1 MSEKLGNGVSRTLSA
16 LGRNFSQVIW
26 QKGKPPLDSE
36 LNLMSQIESEK
47 MQEVLRSQVHSGF
60 FLDPTLAPTDF
71 ITQPNW
77 SNFFNIGEMNP
88 EEKSFI
94 WACVNGWV
102 LPIASTDLFDGM
114 SENTNVVKLNPP
126 PASDTRVDL
135 VFLEVWTTPVAPN
148 PSEENKPS
156 KDKVYRYG
164 NVECQNNI
172 ADDIQ
177 DSTIGYETTERLQ
190 VQYRIRV
197 FGAGEG
203 LGSGVALDVFP
214 DGLDDPNVLGQGT
227 NTAPIGGMVFSNMK
241 NELGDPSL
249 WRAGD
254 GNPENELGTS
264 DGYVY
269 AVPVC
274 AVFRRNHSGFV
285 AVQNAGNAQKNG
297 GLDRLPST
305 KFLASPRQGAKVL
318 STPTLHDT
326 ISPSDTGY
334 IQVDGLIDSGID
346 DIRHYKDVG
355 GTAELDFFVE
365 INGEIMRVIEFDT
378 VSVPALIKVTERG
391 RYGTQAKRHV
401 IGSSVRI
408 FNSRPDGKFADE
420 IHKDDILDLRRGLN
434 MGDWDYTRLL
444 LHNLR
449 SLVQGQLKT
458 SYKQAGTGDTEGHS
472 VLEVSFLHAVGSIL
486 NPNQTEPVDGPD
498 GIRTVWSDGATIQ
511 SDVTML
517 LDKDH
522 LPLNTSG
529 AIPDMSAGTFWDVT
543 ADFKPRMFTVDDE
556 AFCDGSTVF
565 LHIGGDDGN
574 QGARYTFR
582 DSSERKVRFVSPKE
596 MWNNT
601 QEKDGS
607 EGIQSPV
614 RLRWLGEGCFNPAA
628 GSELQADHLGD
639 MYPTFESNFTKP
651 FIFLG
656 DVLNPQLKVTKG
668 VGVGGDFSN
677 NTSVQG
683 LCEID
688 MGIDFDD
695 LSWSALDPSNKLL
708 NGSKTLRDMLTDN
721 GRDFSGNS
729 SEVYLVIYGDG
740 DFAQNNGAFKV
751 VGVGTADY
759 TYQVASSP
767 TKVVVEFL
775 TEGVTQFDLTAV
787 VPTNVS
793 IEFRSPYCTN
803 QGGNGFT
810 LGTAAATITFTGLDN
825 NEWQAVSSS
834 MTNTGSSGR
843 KGYPSSMVINSSLI
857 YNSGRGAMA
866 RRPDEFL
873 RFAVV
878 DGGSEYLRQAPS
890 SLDINFPP
898 ESGVPDNE
906 IFFDYAHVQV
916 WNRLG
921 SLGLHAPEAP
931 SYGGQVLAFSE
942 QDREA
947 EVFFDNGSKTVIFRP
962 FLDRAMTLQ
971 SHVLSAGTFIPNTY
985 VLGHA
990 VDGAGIF
997 ESTHTVGFALPPEYM
1012 PRFGRQDIPF
1022 YNDTTGDG
1030 SGTFITGINHLFSDN
1045 VDNTK
1050 NVFYIIG
1057 GFDNGGAPY
1066 VGSMLF
1072 QTGATSGLDYGVF
1085 GNGMMGSVPPN
1096 GDSAYQARLVHDDKV
1111 VSSDFGKGLRGIELP
1126 PYLGIAR
1133 IYGVYDRRDWV
1144 NKGASFESNRLTVA
1158 ADPATNLLKTDVT
1171 KQTLFIRKGG
1181 GNDATGLTDSHT
1193 YVVPSELIDITRSPE
1208 WSEGE
1213 NFQDLEYIVECVV
1226 FGFGEG
1232 FINYNNYVMARQHAG
1247 NGANITQ
1254 ATALATPYVL
1264 TDLHMCIPSPA
1275 PKGDKAYVLAQR
1287 TVYQGDAY
1295 MTRAGAVRTVSDYE
1309 HRYGEVA
1316 VNLAQK
1322 LEKPIQQTDV
1332 GGNLIVDLPN
1342 PRQFQVLA
1350 SVDFYTTLG
1359 TGKIGGKMYKGTP
1372 LDIGH
1377 KESVGTRKPQAELQM
1392 VARTFTEGQMKNTSR
1407 ASLEFYPNTIAALSS
1422 ITIIDS
1428 GNQWFF
1434 QEGSEFNIG
1443 ATNADTMEDLAQAI
1457 GASTAPVHVI
1467 WNGESITL
1475 LSKYIGERGNQ
1486 TTVSSPN
1493 PNAFAFRSPYAPTQ
1507 QFGSTTSANLMGGMD
1522 LITNAG
1528 NGTSQLDLTGM
1539 TERLPLGV
1547 LLQDHDF
1554 LCENP
1559 LNDMASAFVTMPS
1572 GIRPPQTLLP
1582 LTNSAT
1588 SEAERFLGV
1597 GQNIVMVDGGI
1608 NLYEPYDIVS
1618 SPTGT
1623 RKFRTH
1629 RGGAAYTVSQDPN
1642 KTGSPI
1648 DFYSTALH
1656 SGLNPILKGC
1666 VLAGKALLV
1675 RNFVEHAF
1683 APSEPHR
1690 RVSTGDEIQMVIL
1703 THGLVGSPDVT
1714 KNGLDIQGLISPT
1727 GYGEGYSA
1735 IDRYRLIGKPMYK
1748 GRDRVPTQLEDQP
1761 IIYPYETLLDTPDLE
1776 E

>member
-16 LGRNFSQVIW
+16 LGRNFSQVVW

-60 FLDPTLAPTDF
+60 FLDPTLAPSDF
-71 ITQPNW
+71 ITKPNW
-77 SNFFNIGEMNP
+77 SNFFALGEDNS
-88 EEKSFI
+88 ESKNFL

-164 NVECQNNI
+164 NVECKNNI
-172 ADDIQ
+172 LDDIQ

-227 NTAPIGGMVFSNMK
+227 NTSPLGGMVFSNMK

-254 GNPENELGTS
+254 GNPDNELGTS

-297 GLDRLPST
+297 GFDRNPSA
-305 KFLASPRQGAKVL
+305 KFLASPRQGAKIL
-318 STPTLHDT
+318 AEATLTNT
-326 ISPSDTGY
+326 IGITDTGY
-334 IQVDGLIDSGID
+334 IQVDNLIDSGID
-346 DIRHYKDVG
+346 DLKHDFI
-355 GTAELDFFVE
+355 DFFVE
-365 INGEIMRVIEFDT
+365 VNGEIMRVTEFDT

-391 RYGTQAKRHV
+391 RYGTQAKRQTS
-401 IGSSVRI
+401 GSSLRI
-408 FNSRPDGKFADE
+408 FNSRPDGKWADG
-420 IHKDDILDLRRGLN
+420 IHTDDLLDLRRGLN
-434 MGDWDYTRLL
+434 TGDWDYTRLL

-472 VLEVSFLHAVGSIL
+472 VLEVSFLHAVGSIM
-486 NPNQTEPVDGPD
+486 NPNQTEAVDGAD
-498 GIRTVWSDGATIQ
+498 GIRTVWSDGATLQ
-511 SDVTML
+511 SDISMFCDVG
-517 LDKDH
+517 H

-529 AIPDMSAGTFWDVT
+529 GIPDMSAGAFWDVT
-543 ADFKPRMFTVDDE
+543 PDFKPKMFTVDDTV
-556 AFCDGSTVF
+556 FCDGSTMF

-582 DSSERKVRFVSPKE
+582 DSSERKVRFVSPQE
-596 MWNNT
+596 MWNS
-601 QEKDGS
+601 QETDGS
-607 EGIQSPV
+607 DGLVSPV
-614 RLRWLGEGCFNPAA
+614 RLRWVGEGVFNPSA
-628 GSELQADHLGD
+628 GGEATTDHLGE
-639 MYPTFESNFTKP
+639 MYPTFESGFTKP

-656 DVLNPQLKVTKG
+656 DVLSTQLKVSKG
-668 VGVGGDFSN
+668 VGTGGDFYN
-677 NTSVQG
+677 NSSPDS

-688 MGIDFDD
+688 FGIDFDD
-695 LSWSALDPSNKLL
+695 PSWVGADPTNKLL
-708 NGSKTLRDMLTDN
+708 NASRTLRDMLTDN
-721 GRDFSGNS
+721 GRDFSGDS
-729 SEVYLVIYGDG
+729 SEVYLVVYGDN
-740 DFAQNNGAFKV
+740 DFPQNNGAFKV
-751 VGVGTADY
+751 LGAGTSELTGY
-759 TYQVASSP
+759 KASTP
-767 TKVVVEFL
+767 TRIVVEFL
-775 TEGVTQFDLTAV
+775 TEGVTAFDLTAV
-787 VPTNVS
+787 VPKTVT
-793 IEFRSPYCTN
+793 IETRSPYCTN
-803 QGGNGFT
+803 KGGNGFT
-810 LGTAAATITFTGLDN
+810 LGTSAATVTFTGLSN
-825 NEWQAVSSS
+825 NQWQGKSTS
-834 MTNTGSSGR
+834 MINTGASGR
-843 KGYPSSMVINSSLI
+843 MGYPSSMVVNTSLM

-866 RRPDEFL
+866 RVADKFL
-873 RFAVV
+873 RFSVV

-898 ESGVPDNE
+898 EAGVPDNE
-906 IFFDYAHVQV
+906 IFFDHAHFQV

-921 SLGLHAPEAP
+921 SLGLSAPQAD
-931 SYGGQVLAFSE
+931 SYGGKVLAFSE

-947 EVFFDNGSKTVIFRP
+947 EVFFDNGSKTVMFRP
-962 FLDRAMTLQ
+962 FLDRSMTLH
-971 SHVLSAGTFIPNTY
+971 SYVITAGTLIPSTY
-985 VLGHA
+985 TLGHP
-990 VDGAGIF
+990 VDGATLF
-997 ESTHTVGFALPPEYM
+997 ESSHQVGFALPPEFM

-1030 SGTFITGINHLFSDN
+1030 SGTFLTGVNHLFTDDI
-1045 VDNTK
+1045 DNTK
-1050 NVFYIIG
+1050 NVFYVVG

-1066 VGSMLF
+1066 VGSLLF

-1085 GNGMMGSVPPN
+1085 GNITGGSLPPA
-1096 GDSAYQARLVHDDKV
+1096 GHSTYQARLMSDDTV

-1126 PYLGIAR
+1126 PYIGVAR
-1133 IYGVYDRRDWV
+1133 IYGVYDRRDYV
-1144 NKGASFESNRLTVA
+1144 NKGGATFESNRLTVA
-1158 ADPATNLLKTDVT
+1158 ADPATNLLRTDGK
-1171 KQTLFIRKGG
+1171 KQTLFIKQGG

-1193 YVVPSELIDITRSPE
+1193 YVLPSELIDITRSPE

-1213 NFQDLEYIVECVV
+1213 NFQDLEYVVECVG
-1226 FGFGEG
+1226 FGFSEG
-1232 FINYNNYVMARQHAG
+1232 FINKNNYVLARQHAG
-1247 NGANITQ
+1247 NGVSLSK

-1275 PKGDKAYVLAQR
+1275 PKGDKSYVLAQR

-1309 HRYGEVA
+1309 HRYGEVS
-1316 VNLAQK
+1316 VNMAQK
-1322 LEKPIQQTDV
+1322 LSEPIQQTDI

-1359 TGKIGGKMYKGTP
+1359 TGKVGGKLYKGTP
-1372 LDIGH
+1372 LDVGH
-1377 KESVGTRKPQAELQM
+1377 KASVGTRRPESELQM

-1407 ASLEFYPNTIAALSS
+1407 ASL
-1422 ITIIDS
+1422 IIGHGASLVGTRLVVSD
-1428 GNQWFF
+1428 
-1434 QEGSEFNIG
+1434 EGVSYSFSEGVDFTIG
-1443 ATNADTMEDLAQAI
+1443 ATASDTMESLATAI
-1457 GASTAPVHVI
+1457 SSSNAPVTAQWRSVEI
-1467 WNGESITL
+1467 VLTSQ
-1475 LSKYIGERGNQ
+1475 YVGERGNK
-1486 TTVSSPN
+1486 TSVASTGGTNLKGFIFSSPY
-1493 PNAFAFRSPYAPTQ
+1493 SPFQSA
-1507 QFGSTTSANLMGGMD
+1507 GSTTSTHLMGGLD
-1522 LITNAG
+1522 LMTNAG

-1597 GQNIVMVDGGI
+1597 GQNIVMVDGGV
-1608 NLYEPYDIVS
+1608 NLYQAYNIVS

-1623 RKFRTH
+1623 RKFRVH

-1648 DFYSTALH
+1648 DFYSTNLH
-1656 SGLNPILKGC
+1656 GSLNPVLKGC

-1675 RNFVEHAF
+1675 RNFEEHAF
-1683 APSEPHR
+1683 APSEPNR

-1703 THGLVGSPDVT
+1703 TQGLVGSPDVS

-1735 IDRYRLIGKPMYK
+1735 IDRYRLIGKPMFK
-1748 GRDRVPTQLEDQP
+1748 GRDRVPTQLDDKP
-1761 IIYPYETLLDTPDLE
+1761 IIYPYETLLDTPNLE

>member
-71 ITQPNW
+71 ITKPNW

-164 NVECQNNI
+164 NVECKNNI

-227 NTAPIGGMVFSNMK
+227 NTSPIGGMVFSNMK
-241 NELGDPSL
+241 DELGDPSL

-297 GLDRLPST
+297 GFDRVPAS
-305 KFLASPRQGAKVL
+305 KFLAAPRQGAKIL
-318 STPTLHDT
+318 SNATLTNT
-326 ISPSDTGY
+326 IGITDTGF

-346 DIRHYKDVG
+346 DDKHDFI
-355 GTAELDFFVE
+355 DFFVE
-365 INGEIMRVIEFDT
+365 INGEIMRVTEFDT

-401 IGSSVRI
+401 MGSSVRI
-408 FNSRPDGKFADE
+408 FNSRPDGKFADQ
-420 IHKDDILDLRRGLN
+420 IHADDILDLRRGLN
-434 MGDWDYTRLL
+434 VGDWDYTRLL

-472 VLEVSFLHAVGSIL
+472 VLEVSFLHAVGSIQ
-486 NPNQTEPVDGPD
+486 NPNQTEPVDGAD

-511 SDVTML
+511 SDITML
-517 LDKDH
+517 CDAQH
-522 LPLNTSG
+522 LALNTAG
-529 AIPDMSAGTFWDVT
+529 GIPDLSAGTFWDIT
-543 ADFKPRMFTVDDE
+543 PDFKPRMFTVDDTV
-556 AFCDGSTVF
+556 FCDGSTVF

-596 MWNNT
+596 MWNT

-607 EGIQSPV
+607 EGMMSPV
-614 RLRWLGEGCFNPAA
+614 RLRWVGEGCFNPAA
-628 GSELQADHLGD
+628 GSESPTDHLGD
-639 MYPTFESNFTKP
+639 MYPTFESGFTKP

-656 DVLNPQLKVTKG
+656 DVLNSQLKLSKG
-668 VGVGGDFSN
+668 VGIGGDFSN
-677 NTSVQG
+677 NSSPDG

-688 MGIDFDD
+688 LGIDFDD
-695 LSWSALDPSNKLL
+695 PSWIGNDPSNKLL

-721 GRDFSGNS
+721 GRDFSGDS
-729 SEVYLVIYGDG
+729 SEVYLIVYGDST
-740 DFAQNNGAFKV
+740 FAQNNGAFKV
-751 VGVGTADY
+751 VGLGTSEV
-759 TYQVASSP
+759 TSKGASSN
-767 TKVVVEFL
+767 TRVVVEFL
-775 TEGVTQFDLTAV
+775 TEGVNQFDLTAV

-793 IEFRSPYCTN
+793 IEVRSPYCTN
-803 QGGNGFT
+803 KGGNGFT
-810 LGTAAATITFTGLDN
+810 LGTSAATITFTGLSAN
-825 NEWQAVSSS
+825 AWQGKSTS
-834 MTNTGSSGR
+834 MINTGNSGR
-843 KGYPSSMVINSSLI
+843 MGYPSSMVINSSLI

-866 RRPDEFL
+866 RRPDDFL

-898 ESGVPDNE
+898 EAGVPDNE
-906 IFFDYAHVQV
+906 IFFDFAHVQV

-931 SYGGQVLAFSE
+931 SYGGKVLAFSE

-962 FLDRAMTLQ
+962 FLDRAMTLH
-971 SHVLSAGTFIPNTY
+971 SHVLSAGTYIPATY
-985 VLGHA
+985 LLGHA
-990 VDGAGIF
+990 VDGATLF
-997 ESTHTVGFALPPEYM
+997 ESTHQVGFALPPECM

-1030 SGTFITGINHLFSDN
+1030 SGTFLTGINHMFSDN

-1085 GNGMMGSVPPN
+1085 GNGIMGSVPPN
-1096 GDSAYQARLVHDDKV
+1096 GDSAYQARLVHDETV

-1133 IYGVYDRRDWV
+1133 IYGVYDRRDYV
-1144 NKGASFESNRLTVA
+1144 NKGATFESNRLTVA
-1158 ADPATNLLKTDVT
+1158 ADPATNLLKTDVS
-1171 KQTLFIRKGG
+1171 KQTLFIRQGG
-1181 GNDATGLTDSHT
+1181 GNDATGLEDSHT

-1213 NFQDLEYIVECVV
+1213 NFQDLEYIVECVC
-1226 FGFGEG
+1226 FGFAEG
-1232 FINYNNYVMARQHAG
+1232 FINKNNYVLARQHAG
-1247 NGANITQ
+1247 NGANVTK

-1316 VNLAQK
+1316 PIMAQK
-1322 LEKPIQQTDV
+1322 LQEPIQQTDV

-1359 TGKIGGKMYKGTP
+1359 TGKIGGKMYKGTA

-1377 KESVGTRKPQAELQM
+1377 KESVGTRKPETELQM
-1392 VARTFTEGQMKNTSR
+1392 VARTFTEGQIKNTSR
-1407 ASLEFYPNTIAALSS
+1407 ASLLISAGSVGLNDKIS
-1422 ITIIDS
+1422 ISDGGST
-1428 GNQWFF
+1428 WTF
-1434 QEGSEFNIG
+1434 EGGVDFVIG
-1443 ATNADTMEDLAQAI
+1443 ATKADTMEALALEI
-1457 GASTAPVHVI
+1457 NASTAPVSAI
-1467 WNGESITL
+1467 WNGVEITL
-1475 LSKYIGERGNQ
+1475 LSSYVGERGNQ
-1486 TTVSSPN
+1486 ISVTTPSIG
-1493 PNAFAFRSPYAPTQ
+1493 AFKFRSPYSATQ
-1507 QFGSTTSANLMGGMD
+1507 VLGSTTNTNLLGGMD
-1522 LITNAG
+1522 LVTNAG

-1597 GQNIVMVDGGI
+1597 GQNIVMVDGGV
-1608 NLYEPYDIVS
+1608 NLYQAYNISS

-1623 RKFRTH
+1623 RKFRVH
-1629 RGGAAYTVSQDPN
+1629 RGGAAYTVSHDPS

-1683 APSEPHR
+1683 APTEPNR

-1735 IDRYRLIGKPMYK
+1735 IDRYRLMGKPMFK
-1748 GRDRVPTQLEDQP
+1748 GRDRVPTQLEDKP